1 MTSET
6 TPRTSVSTYEATAA
20 ELRYGGSPRMLYD
33 ILYQNPNGL
42 TRGEQKAKVESLID
56 FKGAT
61 APWVNTLYA
70 LKQMGVVEVVGE
82 RTCSQTGNPCQ
93 VWATTDK
100 LPKRVKPVKGLETP
114 EFMEVQT
121 ALELLLEAANIAPDS
136 LGAAFKHLQEWVA
149 YKASLPE

>member
-1 MTSET
+1 MTEQT
-6 TPRTSVSTYEATAA
+6 TPRTSVSTYNATVA
-20 ELRYGGSPRMLYD
+20 ELRLGGSPRMVYD
-33 ILYQNPNGL
+33 VLYQNPNGL
-42 TRGEQKAKVESLID
+42 TRGEQKAKIESLID

-70 LKQMGVVEVVGE
+70 LKAMGVVEVIGE
-82 RTCSQTGNPCQ
+82 RICSQTGNPCQ

-100 LPKRVKPVKGLETP
+100 LPKRIKPVKGLEKP
-114 EFMEVQT
+114 EFEEVQV
-121 ALELLLEAANIAPDS
+121 ALELLVETAGIVPDS